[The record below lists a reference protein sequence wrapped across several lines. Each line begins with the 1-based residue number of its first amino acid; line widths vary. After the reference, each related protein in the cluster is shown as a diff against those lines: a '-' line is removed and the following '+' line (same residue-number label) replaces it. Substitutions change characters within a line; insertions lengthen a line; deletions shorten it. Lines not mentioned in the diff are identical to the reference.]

1 MDDAENVSGQ
11 DGGCP
16 IERCNRRNRN
26 AAAPSLIGRTDF
38 GMEIID
44 LCFSSIAG
52 HFTDQFYL
60 VKAWKKKHPR
70 VDARV
75 LLLPTL
81 SPNGGDF

>member
-1 MDDAENVSGQ
+1 MSDRAVQPEEPQ
-11 DGGCP
+11 
-16 IERCNRRNRN
+16 RCGS
-26 AAAPSLIGRTDF
+26 SLIGRTDF

-52 HFTDQFYL
+52 HFTDLFYR

-70 VDARV
+70 VDAEV
-75 LLLPTL
+75 LLLPTW